1 MVAQELSKI
10 SGILEQK
17 GVAYAGVFGSFAR
30 GEEKPGSDIDILV
43 RFNKPIGL
51 FDFIGLEQELSGNL
65 KRKVDLVTE
74 DALSPYIKDSVM
86 RDLQVFYGTR

>member
-1 MVAQELSKI
+1 MD
-10 SGILEQK
+10 
-17 GVAYAGVFGSFAR
+17 YAGVFGSFAR
-30 GEEKPGSDIDILV
+30 GEEKPESDIDILV

-74 DALSPYIKDSVM
+74 NALSPYIKDSVM
-86 RDLQVFYGTR
+86 RDLRVFYGAR